1 MALSGFVQYLAWD
14 SALGTKTIWL
24 CICQHQNLTSHQFV
38 IWCHKVVDC
47 CIFFAVQSFFVHSYI
62 FQLLCIFLLP
72 TKNNFYIVKKF
83 KWSLCWSFLKHLL
96 LIASLQP
103 QRCSPTANW
112 CGTKK
117 IRHKPVY
124 YNNSDVTLYV
134 LACKS
139 FTYRKNKNF
148 HDLWKN
154 IYKM

>member
-1 MALSGFVQYLAWD
+1 M
-14 SALGTKTIWL
+14 
-24 CICQHQNLTSHQFV
+24 
-38 IWCHKVVDC
+38 
-47 CIFFAVQSFFVHSYI
+47 
-62 FQLLCIFLLP
+62 
-72 TKNNFYIVKKF
+72 
-83 KWSLCWSFLKHLL
+83 LCWPFLKHLL

-139 FTYRKNKNF
+139 FTYRKNKTLTICEKIF
-148 HDLWKN
+148 TKCKN
-154 IYKM
+154 SYSMCRRHILHIAKQPVFGHMNVFLFQSHFAASWVAPRGRQAKSTHRIIRSSWPNRFIDTMEDDIEQLRNSIAKKKDKPRL